1 MSGKAFGKFRM
12 VETTLTVGL
21 VRSFDSCL
29 VRSFDSC
36 IVYMCH
42 VIFMLTFDYSRNF
55 QFVKVLFVGII
66 FCIFT
71 LDHFNLFLI
80 NFKMIF
86 ILKRKAYEENLRTRC
101 VIVFRSVVTCAL
113 ETGCPIS

>member
-1 MSGKAFGKFRM
+1 M
-12 VETTLTVGL
+12 VYDRSEIL
-21 VRSFDSCL
+21 VMF
-29 VRSFDSC
+29 
-36 IVYMCH
+36 
-42 VIFMLTFDYSRNF
+42 TFDNSRNF
-55 QFVKVLFVGII
+55 QFVKVLFIGII

-86 ILKRKAYEENLRTRC
+86 ILRGKAFEENLRTRC